1 MQQLDYKKVFSK
13 LSHIKAL
20 SHDQKFDQIVQNLI
34 THTLNNVSGNNPK
47 NETEVEN
54 KVKEIYGIS
63 IRNSVITSNIDKL
76 LNKEEIIRDSGSKEY
91 FVTQAVSIKLKHRLE
106 DASNLENKVKLKW
119 FEEIKIYID
128 DISVDGLEKLWD
140 LLKLYLSNVFER
152 HGMQTLN
159 FLNPNIRINE
169 DDQKNLVVIVETIL
183 KENGNPFTR
192 EVLSASINQFI
203 INADEIRASY
213 VSQLADA
220 TFTSF
225 ALTSDSETVNFLNKR
240 YNNLRL
246 FLDTNFIF
254 GILDLHKNSEDASAR
269 EILEEVKKNRLPFK
283 LTYHPE
289 TLAEFKR
296 AFDARALF
304 IRASKWTRESSRVA
318 VAVDGLSP
326 LEELFH
332 KQNIE
337 NETDPAVFLEKYDHV
352 DLILKDLGLTEY
364 IPRQSTDNELVE
376 VEVEVEAYQKFYE
389 EVKNRKIKSFSGF
402 KHDVVALREVR
413 ALNPKKTKFL
423 ESNAFFIS
431 SDFVLAKFERTYYKR
446 NWEINYVVNPSVFLQ
461 LIRPFIENDDSANKR
476 FIDTFSIPEFRS
488 FEIDYST
495 TRSKAL
501 QIIND
506 NYHATSFETKVN
518 ILRDQVLLGKLDKAN
533 DDHEK
538 QIAIIESQ
546 IAIENQILAQKNE
559 EALQNIKSVNIEK
572 ELLESKKLKAE
583 QNIKTFRKEN
593 DNLIIE
599 NEIVQE
605 EVVSKKSEIDS
616 LNSKLAAIEN
626 DLEIQRTENKH
637 LKDLED
643 WKRNKKSYVDSHI
656 KDKKLEYI
664 SASKYCIRP
673 SIILLCVA
681 VMTTI
686 IVRYYSEIKTYI
698 ESKGYSE
705 YNLMGLIVILALF
718 AGFELLFRTYL
729 ADKDRVKMG
738 LHWIGTFGLSKK
750 KAKLLEN
757 YQEQFNA
764 EYNQLHREPNLQSI
778 H

>member
-34 THTLNNVSGNNPK
+34 THTLNNVNGNNPK

-54 KVKEIYGIS
+54 KIKEIYGIS
-63 IRNSVITSNIDKL
+63 IRTSVIISNLDKL
-76 LNKEEIIRDSGSKEY
+76 LHAEEIIRDPNSKQY
-91 FVTQAVSIKLKHRLE
+91 FVTQSTSIKLKQRLD
-106 DASNLENKVKLKW
+106 DASDLENKVKLKW
-119 FEEIKIYID
+119 FEEIKIFIN
-128 DISVDGLEKLWD
+128 DISEEGLEKLWN
-140 LLKLYLSNVFER
+140 LLKHYLSNVFEQ

-169 DDQKNLVVIVETIL
+169 DDQKNLIVIVETIL
-183 KENGNPFTR
+183 KENGNPFTK
-192 EVLSASINQFI
+192 EVLSSSINQFI

-213 VSQLADA
+213 ISQLADA

-225 ALTSDSETVNFLNKR
+225 ALTSDAETVNFLNKR

-296 AFDARALF
+296 AFDARALY

-318 VAVDGLSP
+318 VEVDGLSP

-337 NETDPAVFLEKYDHV
+337 NETDPSVFLEKYDHV

-364 IPRQSTDNELVE
+364 IPRQSNDAELVAFE
-376 VEVEVEAYQKFYE
+376 TDVEAYQKYYE
-389 EVKNRKIKSFSGF
+389 EIKNRKIKSFSGF
-402 KHDVVALREVR
+402 KHDIVALREVR

-461 LIRPFIENDDSANKR
+461 LIRPFIENDFSANKR

-518 ILRDQVLLGKLDKAN
+518 ILRDQVLLDKLEKAN
-533 DDHEK
+533 DNHEK

-546 IAIENQILAQKNE
+546 IAIENQILVQKNE
-559 EALQNIKSVNIEK
+559 EAQKNIKSVIIKK
-572 ELLESKKLKAE
+572 EQLESKKIKAE
-583 QNIKTFRKEN
+583 QNIKNFRQEN
-593 DNLIIE
+593 ENLISE
-599 NEIVQE
+599 KAIVKQ
-605 EVVSKKSEIDS
+605 EVVSKNNKINS
-616 LNSKLAAIEN
+616 LNLKLVEIE
-626 DLEIQRTENKH
+626 
-637 LKDLED
+637 KDLENQRNENKYLKEIEE
-643 WKRNKKSYVDSHI
+643 WKKNKKNYIESH
-656 KDKKLEYI
+656 KNDKRLEYI

-681 VMTTI
+681 TLTPI
-686 IVRYYSEIKTYI
+686 IVRYYSEIKSYL
-698 ESKGYSE
+698 ELNGYSE
-705 YNLMGLIVILALF
+705 NYLMGIIIILALC

-738 LHWIGTFGLSKK
+738 LHWIGTFGLNKRK
-750 KAKLLEN
+750 IKLLEV
-757 YQEQFNA
+757 YKEQFSN
-764 EYNQLHREPNLQSI
+764 EYSKLHNEPELKK
-778 H
+778 